1 MNDRFSIKSLDK
13 KRKARIRA
21 LRSKALN
28 EYVNDIERMIAIAT
42 HNEVWEC
49 SARILERIENGDTD
63 LNGLS
68 FKRAWIEALEGEE
81 PELYVDAHNSCGDEL
96 LGLRVKL
103 SVVSELDSFTPE
115 DVEIDICYD
124 DDGPTL
130 TVD

>member
-49 SARILERIENGDTD
+49 SARILERIENGGTD

-68 FKRAWIEALEGEE
+68 LQKM
-81 PELYVDAHNSCGDEL
+81 
-96 LGLRVKL
+96 
-103 SVVSELDSFTPE
+103 
-115 DVEIDICYD
+115 
-124 DDGPTL
+124 
-130 TVD
+130 